1 MKPAIRV
8 IIWILA
14 LSVIGTAVGFA
25 PGAER
30 TFRKEEITVKAGE
43 FTVGGDLYFPAE
55 GTRHPVAIWVH
66 GSGPMTRALMMP
78 LLQPQI
84 DVFLKAGFA
93 FFIDDIPGSGASQGT
108 LNNVYADRT
117 QILVQ
122 EIETLRK
129 HLFINPNGVGVA
141 GMSQAGIVM
150 PRAVKA
156 SGRVAFMIAESCV
169 AQSAAQQDAY
179 LLEQTLI
186 CDKFPVEEAR
196 KAGRMALQLRYADDY
211 EAYREAAEYLNGI
224 EIAKLLDMTGPVTP
238 KEKWSPPD
246 RTGRNMFFDPM
257 PLVGEFK
264 IPVLALFGA
273 NDKNINPAQG
283 VDDYRKALRTAGN
296 PFYRV
301 EMIPGANHLLF
312 AAPTGCVRELM
323 EQVQAGKPAYA
334 SGVLSTIS
342 SWLDEL
348 KRVLPTG

>member
-1 MKPAIRV
+1 
-8 IIWILA
+8 
-14 LSVIGTAVGFA
+14 
-25 PGAER
+25 
-30 TFRKEEITVKAGE
+30 
-43 FTVGGDLYFPAE
+43 
-55 GTRHPVAIWVH
+55 
-66 GSGPMTRALMMP
+66 MTRALMTP

-108 LNNVYADRT
+108 LKNVYADRT
-117 QILVQ
+117 QILVE
-122 EIETLRK
+122 EIETLRNRSD
-129 HLFINPNGVGVA
+129 INPNGVGVV

-150 PRAVKA
+150 PKAVKG

-196 KAGRMALQLRYADDY
+196 KAGRLALQLRYADDY

-246 RTGRNMFFDPM
+246 RAESNIFFDPM
-257 PLVGEFK
+257 PLVGGFK

-273 NDKNINPAQG
+273 NDKNINPVQG
-283 VDDYRKALRTAGN
+283 EEDYRRALRAAGN
-296 PFYRV
+296 PFHRV

-334 SGVLSTIS
+334 SGVLSTIA
-342 SWLDEL
+342 SWLEEL
-348 KRVLPTG
+348 KQFLPN